1 MSVIE
6 HCRVERK
13 HLYLKGE
20 GRLPSAID
28 TLKHDKLASEESTPW
43 DVCIVKYGYKVHMVV
58 TFGTSSVIVT
68 SGYNDV

>member
-1 MSVIE
+1 MRVIE

-20 GRLPSAID
+20 GRLQSAID
-28 TLKHDKLASEESTPW
+28 TPKHDKLPSEESTLW
-43 DVCIVKYGYKVHMVV
+43 DLRIIKYGYKVRMVV

>member
-28 TLKHDKLASEESTPW
+28 TLKHDKLPSEESTLW
-43 DVCIVKYGYKVHMVV
+43 DYVL
-58 TFGTSSVIVT
+58 
-68 SGYNDV
+68 